1 MFRAY
6 CVKSRSWFRIGV
18 RFRVGVEVRDGV
30 KVGVKVG
37 VKAVV
42 GLGLGCL

>member
-1 MFRAY
+1 M
-6 CVKSRSWFRIGV
+6 RIVSSLVPGL
-18 RFRVGVEVRDGV
+18 GLGLDLGLVEVRD
-30 KVGVKVG
+30 GVKVG

>member
-30 KVGVKVG
+30 KVGVK
-37 VKAVV
+37 AVV